1 MFPEASLMCEL
12 SGGSILPSIKSLE
25 GVIKGSKSSNKL
37 LDLSNSGLES
47 SKNFQLFLN
56 SLDLLGKSLLLV
68 LWDGDAHASV
78 VGVDGVEKASNA
90 IIGLLQDVLSLL
102 QVSIGSIKVEDLLD
116 LLDLF
121 LSNLEVAG
129 NGLTVLSV
137 SNEGILGLIE
147 ELESVLG
154 LLLGLLPS
162 VLDTVDIGLKEL
174 GFVRVLEDD
183 LTLGNEICDNV
194 SLGIKLR
201 KGLFLSLNQLIHILK
216 TRWSNFSGGRQHDS
230 IKELNMGLQFI
241 TIGITLPV
249 EIHNDSSLLD
259 IGDELL
265 MLLDQSIKLSK
276 FIGSLFLGTLSHQDL
291 QNLLEPFSD
300 LGSLKI
306 FAK

>member
-25 GVIKGSKSSNKL
+25 GVIKGSESSDKL

-47 SKNFQLFLN
+47 SKNFQLLLN

-78 VGVDGVEKASNA
+78 VGVDGVEQASNA

-121 LSNLEVAG
+121 LSNLKVAG
-129 NGLTVLSV
+129 NGLTVLGV

-147 ELESVLG
+147 ELKSVLS

-183 LTLGNEICDNV
+183 LTLGNEICNNV

-201 KGLFLSLNQLIHILK
+201 KRLFLSLNQLINILE

-249 EIHNDSSLLD
+249 EIHHDSGLLD

-276 FIGSLFLGTLSHQDL
+276 LIGSLFLGTLSHQDL